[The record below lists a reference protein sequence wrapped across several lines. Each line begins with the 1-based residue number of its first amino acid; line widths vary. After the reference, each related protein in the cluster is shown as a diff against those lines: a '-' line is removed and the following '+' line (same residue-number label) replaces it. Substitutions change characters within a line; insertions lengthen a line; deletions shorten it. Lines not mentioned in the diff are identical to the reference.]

1 MKNVFLFVLVSMML
15 TACGNKSG
23 ESGASSSSGNGT
35 FEEVVELMTEYSKL
49 GSFRDGIVED
59 AFDAAG
65 DRNYDKMSQEERA
78 KFAAEYD
85 KKYADAKAQSE
96 TRGKEIEQR
105 LSQLEKELADKSI
118 NTEPDLNVPLEVV
131 RPFHITEITPKNIT
145 IECTAKVLIDR
156 VIKDES
162 IRKSI
167 LNYDFCVSAYAEDAD
182 GNGVVDKFRL
192 MSDQI
197 DNYSNDLPAGTEVT
211 LRFTFGFVNDKIFP
225 ILSAHKI
232 VLLWPA
238 PIDDIDDEMGAEEG
252 SEMD

>member
-1 MKNVFLFVLVSMML
+1 MKMKKKAILLALATFLLA
-15 TACGNKSG
+15 ACSNKG
-23 ESGASSSSGNGT
+23 GVSSSAPEGS

-85 KKYADAKAQSE
+85 KKYADAKAHSE

-105 LSQLEKELADKSI
+105 LSQLEKELADESV

-131 RPFHITEITPKNIT
+131 KPFHVTKLTPERAT
-145 IECTAKVLIDR
+145 IECTVKVLIDR

-162 IRKSI
+162 IRSSH
-167 LNYDFCVSAYAEDAD
+167 LNNDYRISAYAEDD
-182 GNGVVDKFRL
+182 NGNFIANQFILESK
-192 MSDQI
+192 QI
-197 DNYSNDLPAGTEVT
+197 DDYCKDLPAGTEVT
-211 LRFTFGFVNDKIFP
+211 LKFTTYPGFNQEP
-225 ILSAHKI
+225 ILTAHKI

>member
-1 MKNVFLFVLVSMML
+1 MIMMKKKAILLAMATFLLA
-15 TACGNKSG
+15 ACSSKGG
-23 ESGASSSSGNGT
+23 VSSSASEGT
-35 FEEVVELMTEYSKL
+35 LEEVVELMTEYSKL

-85 KKYADAKAQSE
+85 KKYADAKAQSD
-96 TRGKEIEQR
+96 TRAKEIEQR
-105 LSQLEKELADKSI
+105 LSQLEKELAEKTID
-118 NTEPDLNVPLEVV
+118 TEVDLNVPLEVLK
-131 RPFHITEITPKNIT
+131 PFHITKLTPDRAT

-156 VIKDES
+156 IFKGSS
-162 IRKSI
+162 INGGLFDRAYSI
-167 LNYDFCVSAYAEDAD
+167 SAYAEDAN
-182 GNGVVDKFRL
+182 GNSIADEFGIK
-192 MSDQI
+192 SEQI
-197 DNYSNDLPAGTEVT
+197 DDYHNDLPAGTEVT
-211 LRFTFGFVNDKIFP
+211 LTFTTHPGFNQEP
-225 ILSAHKI
+225 ILTAHKI